1 MIVTL
6 SFVGFHYQLFS
17 PTLEIRVPNGY
28 VGEID
33 LVLSVVDENMLTV
46 DSNGIGYLNS
56 WTFFKTSHLVYEIL
70 QIVQGYRTYSN
81 TIKIKSKIG
90 KMFPVCAS
98 MRLYP

>member
-1 MIVTL
+1 MVKIISGQEGPETNE
-6 SFVGFHYQLFS
+6 
-17 PTLEIRVPNGY
+17 LEMNKNFISKKPLLKIAFLR
-28 VGEID
+28 
-33 LVLSVVDENMLTV
+33 
-46 DSNGIGYLNS
+46 
-56 WTFFKTSHLVYEIL
+56 HLVYEIL